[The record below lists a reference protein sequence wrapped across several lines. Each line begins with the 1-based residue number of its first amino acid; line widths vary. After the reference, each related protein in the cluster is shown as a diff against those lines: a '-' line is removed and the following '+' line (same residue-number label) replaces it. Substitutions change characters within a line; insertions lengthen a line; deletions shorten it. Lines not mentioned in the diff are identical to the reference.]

1 MKKILMIL
9 ILSIIFINY
18 IHANNA
24 HTNKTAVLRD
34 TQQVIIGTGTATQ
47 RFPLAMYYGFERS
60 ASLYL
65 GREINLPGVIT
76 NLSWYIDSLTNH
88 ANGPVKIYLKN
99 TTDTA
104 FLVPSTWQNM
114 ITNATLVYDT
124 NTIFSEG
131 GWQSFIT
138 NFFNHTGDNLL
149 VLVETNYGG
158 SGGELGYAKAI
169 RYTATSPNNR
179 HQYWYANNNPPTST
193 GIRTLYRPNLRISIT
208 LAPSHDVGVH
218 EILSPGSWQFP
229 NTLMTPQ
236 AKVKNYGS
244 ATQTF
249 PVVCSIINNTGI
261 IRHYNTQNISLAPQ
275 RETTITFSSWTPTV
289 IETLNVIMKT
299 NLLNDTVPSN
309 DCKTRITNITNTA
322 QIIIG
327 TQTTS
332 SVFFP
337 FYGYYAYSVSE
348 AIYLKPEI
356 NYYGYITNLAY
367 YKGIGSDTSP
377 IPNLNIYFKH
387 TTEETLGTGG
397 YDMTGYTLVYTGSI
411 PNNDFDWM
419 DMALDHHFLYN
430 NVDNLRILVIKN
442 PPGISYGYP
451 YYHSTSYTPL
461 SRTRYG
467 YGSIMP
473 TTLTRSERRSN
484 IRLCI
489 ATDVSINEENVDNPT
504 ILTRLNTIHPNPVKN
519 GVAKISF
526 SLASPTKTSL
536 KIYNSSG
543 ILIRTLLNCNLEA
556 GIHNLIWNG
565 TDENNRKVSQGI
577 YFYTLETPKQKFTKK
592 LILTR

>member
-1 MKKILMIL
+1 MIL
-9 ILSIIFINY
+9 TLSIIFINY

-47 RFPLAMYYGFERS
+47 RFPLAMYYGYERS

-76 NLSWYIDSLTNH
+76 NLSWYVDSLTNH
-88 ANGPVKIYLKN
+88 ADGPVKIYLKN

-104 FLVPSTWQNM
+104 FLIPSTWQNM

-124 NTIFSEG
+124 NTVFSEG

-149 VLVETNYGG
+149 VLVETNYGS

-179 HQYWYANNNPPTST
+179 HQYWYANNNPPTNT

-249 PVVCSIINNTGI
+249 PVVCSIITGTGI
-261 IRHYNTQNISLAPQ
+261 IRYLNTQTNSLAPQ

-299 NLLNDTVPSN
+299 NLLNDTVPTN

-327 TQTTS
+327 TETTS

-337 FYGYYAYSVSE
+337 FYGYYNYSVSE
-348 AIYLKPEI
+348 AIYLQSEI

-367 YKGIGSDTSP
+367 YKGIGSDTNP
-377 IPNLNIYFKH
+377 IPNINIYMKH
-387 TTEETLGTGG
+387 TNDETLVTGI
-397 YDMTGYTLVYTGSI
+397 YDTTGYTSVYSGSI
-411 PNNDFDWM
+411 PNNDFYWM
-419 DMALDHHFLYN
+419 DMILDHPFLYN
-430 NVDNLRILVIKN
+430 NTDNLRILVIKN
-442 PPGISYGYP
+442 PPGIPSGYP
-451 YYHSTSYTPL
+451 YYHSTSTAPL
-461 SRTRYG
+461 YRNRYG

-473 TTLTRSERRSN
+473 TTLTWSQRRSN
-484 IRLCI
+484 IRLYL
-489 ATDVSINEENVDNPT
+489 ATLSTITEENIDKPINQT
-504 ILTRLNTIHPNPVKN
+504 MLNTIHPNPVKD
-519 GVAKISF
+519 GRAKITF
-526 SLASPTKTSL
+526 SIASPTKTSL

-543 ILIRTLLNCNLEA
+543 RLVRTIINRNLDS
-556 GIHNLIWNG
+556 GVYNLIWNG
-565 TDENNRKVSQGI
+565 TDNNNRKVSQGI